1 MAKPIPPEQAASD
14 EAAKEAALRLLA
26 RGPRTEREVVDR
38 LIERGYVSDAVE
50 RAVERLRRVSLLDDR
65 AYLGWFIRTELL
77 RKPQGI
83 RLLRTK
89 LSRHGLPRPLLEA
102 LEEAIQ
108 DDRDLAERALETETG
123 RAEAA
128 VRQIRGKVARR
139 EPDRR
144 RRMLQAALLRR
155 GFTWDT
161 IRDLVN
167 EGPERDP
174 PAEPD
179 GES

>member
-1 MAKPIPPEQAASD
+1 MARPIPPEQAASD
-14 EAAKEAALRLLA
+14 DAAKEAALRLLA

-38 LIERGYVSDAVE
+38 LIERGYVPDAVE

-65 AYLGWFIRTELL
+65 AYLGWFVRTELL

-83 RLLRTK
+83 RLLRMK
-89 LSRHGLPRPLLEA
+89 LARHGLPRPLLEA
-102 LEEAIQ
+102 LDDAIQ
-108 DDRDLAERALETETG
+108 DDRDLAERALETEIG

-128 VRQIRGKVARR
+128 ARQIRRGPVGKKD
-139 EPDRR
+139 PDRR

-161 IRDLVN
+161 IRDLVG
-167 EGPERDP
+167 EEPES
-174 PAEPD
+174 
-179 GES
+179 ES